1 MAIIDLD
8 QVSKRYL
15 LHQRRQLLS
24 QHAWK
29 QVRRD
34 TKSFWALRDVSFQLE
49 EGERLGIIGANGA
62 GKTTLLRLI
71 AGIAHPTSG
80 AIRVHGR
87 VGAVLGLGTGVHEDL
102 TGRENIHLIASLM
115 GLTRPEVRKRFDL
128 IVEFSGL
135 SAFIDEAVRAYS
147 SGMVSRL
154 GLSVAIH
161 SDPEIL
167 VLDEVFSVGDA
178 AFTKK
183 CTAKMEEFTRSG
195 RTVVF
200 VSHSLET
207 MVSICS
213 RVIWLDQGMVRRDG
227 PAAEIT
233 QEYGK
238 LAIETAAPSLPE
250 SSTGG
255 LAVPEQPQQ
264 S

>member
-24 QHAWK
+24 QQAWK
-29 QVRRD
+29 QIRRD
-34 TKSFWALRDVSFQLE
+34 VKSFWALRDVSFQLK

-80 AIRVHGR
+80 TIRVHGR
-87 VGAVLGLGTGVHEDL
+87 VGAVLGLGTGIHEDL

-135 SAFIDEAVRAYS
+135 STFIDEAVRAYS

-178 AFTKK
+178 AFIKK
-183 CTAKMEEFTRSG
+183 CEAKMEEFTSSG

-207 MVSICS
+207 VVSMCN
-213 RVIWLDQGMVRRDG
+213 RAIWLDQGIVRRDG
-227 PAAEIT
+227 PTREILRDYRKFAVGT
-233 QEYGK
+233 S
-238 LAIETAAPSLPE
+238 APSLSE
-250 SSTGG
+250 SSTEV
-255 LAVPEQPQQ
+255 LAVADQHQE

>member
-1 MAIIDLD
+1 MAIIEFD

-24 QHAWK
+24 QHVWK
-29 QVRRD
+29 QIRRD
-34 TKSFWALRDVSFQLE
+34 VKSFWALRDVSFQLE

-71 AGIAHPTSG
+71 SGIAHPTSG
-80 AIRVHGR
+80 AVRVHGR
-87 VGAVLGLGTGVHEDL
+87 VGAVLGLGIGVHEDL
-102 TGRENIHLIASLM
+102 TGRENIHLLASLM
-115 GLTRPEVRKRFDL
+115 GLTRPEVRQRFDS

-135 SAFIDEAVRAYS
+135 STFIDEAVRAYS

-167 VLDEVFSVGDA
+167 VLDEIFAVGDA

-200 VSHSLET
+200 VSHSLDT
-207 MVSICS
+207 VVSMCN
-213 RVIWLDQGMVRRDG
+213 RAIWLDQGMVRGDG
-227 PAAEIT
+227 PAGEIT
-233 QEYGK
+233 QEYEK
-238 LAIETAAPSLPE
+238 LAVATGALSLPE
-250 SSTGG
+250 SSTAG
-255 LAVPEQPQQ
+255 LAVPEQHQQ
-264 S
+264 F

>member
-1 MAIIDLD
+1 MVIIDLD

-29 QVRRD
+29 QIRR
-34 TKSFWALRDVSFQLE
+34 TVKSFWALREVSFQLE

-71 AGIAHPTSG
+71 SGIAHATSG

-102 TGRENIHLIASLM
+102 TGRENIHLVGSLM
-115 GLTRPEVRKRFDL
+115 GLTRLEVRKRFDS

-135 SAFIDEAVRAYS
+135 STFIDEAVRAYS

-167 VLDEVFSVGDA
+167 VLDEVFAVGDA

-183 CTAKMEEFTRSG
+183 CEAKMEEFTRSG

-200 VSHSLET
+200 VSHSLDAV
-207 MVSICS
+207 VSMCN
-213 RVIWLDQGMVRRDG
+213 RAIWLDQGTVRGDG
-227 PAAEIT
+227 PAREIM

-238 LAIETAAPSLPE
+238 FAIETGALSHPG
-250 SSTGG
+250 SSTAGR
-255 LAVPEQPQQ
+255 AVPEQHQE

>member
-1 MAIIDLD
+1 MVIIDLD

-29 QVRRD
+29 RFRRD
-34 TKSFWALRDVSFQLE
+34 VKSFWALRDVSFQLK
-49 EGERLGIIGANGA
+49 EGERLGIIGSNGA

-71 AGIAHPTSG
+71 SGIAHPTSG
-80 AIRVHGR
+80 AIRVRGR

-102 TGRENIHLIASLM
+102 TGRENIHLVASLM
-115 GLTRPEVRKRFDL
+115 GLTRPEVRSRFDS

-135 SAFIDEAVRAYS
+135 STFIDEAVRAYS

-200 VSHSLET
+200 VSHSLQT
-207 MVSICS
+207 VASMCN
-213 RVIWLDQGMVRRDG
+213 RAIWLDEGMVRMDG
-227 PAAEIT
+227 PTGEIT
-233 QEYGK
+233 DEYTK
-238 LAIETAAPSLPE
+238 LTSGTTAPALPE
-250 SSTGG
+250 SSEAG
-255 LAVPEQPQQ
+255 LAVSEEHQE

>member
-24 QHAWK
+24 QHVWK
-29 QVRRD
+29 QIRRD
-34 TKSFWALRDVSFQLE
+34 VRYFWALRDVSFQLA

-71 AGIAHPTSG
+71 SGIAHPTSG

-102 TGRENIHLIASLM
+102 TGRENIHLVASLM
-115 GLTRPEVRKRFDL
+115 GLTRLEVRKRFDS

-135 SAFIDEAVRAYS
+135 STFIDEAVRAYS

-178 AFTKK
+178 AFKKK

-200 VSHSLET
+200 VSHSLDT
-207 MVSICS
+207 VVSMCN
-213 RVIWLDQGMVRRDG
+213 RAIWLDQGTVRKDG
-227 PAAEIT
+227 PADEIT
-233 QEYGK
+233 REYGK
-238 LAIETAAPSLPE
+238 FALGTAAPSLPE
-250 SSTGG
+250 SSKAG
-255 LAVPEQPQQ
+255 LGVPEQHQQ
-264 S
+264 F

>member
-1 MAIIDLD
+1 MVIIDLD

-15 LHQRRQLLS
+15 LHQRRQLFS

-29 QVRRD
+29 QIRRD
-34 TKSFWALRDVSFQLE
+34 VKSFWALRDVSFQLE

-71 AGIAHPTSG
+71 AGIARPTSG

-87 VGAVLGLGTGVHEDL
+87 VGAVLGLGTGIHQDL
-102 TGRENIHLIASLM
+102 TGRENVHLVASLM
-115 GLTRPEVRKRFDL
+115 GLTRPEVRNRFDA

-135 SAFIDEAVRAYS
+135 SVFIDEAVRAYS

-167 VLDEVFSVGDA
+167 VLDEVFAVGDA

-195 RTVVF
+195 RTVIF

-207 MVSICS
+207 VVSMCN

-227 PAAEIT
+227 PAGEIT

-238 LAIETAAPSLPE
+238 LALETAAPSPPE
-250 SSTGG
+250 SSTAD
-255 LAVPEQPQQ
+255 LAVPEQHQQ